1 MLRIEPALSMDK
13 TNPAL
18 PMLRMLN
25 RLARLPPQRSLLL
38 RACNPAHGHLLF
50 GSPLF
55 FVEPV

>member
-1 MLRIEPALSMDK
+1 MLRIE
-13 TNPAL
+13 PAL

-25 RLARLPPQRSLLL
+25 RLARLPPQRSLLLL